1 MRVLCLGNNTE
12 HTDHLVTQLAHD
24 KHSVNR
30 GLLTALE
37 PHGFFYNLPGYYHTT
52 VVDID
57 RGQLLNIAVD
67 FDQVIVLDQSRQSY
81 LDPDFFYKTVR
92 VACELEKLLTVVWH
106 NDGMKQSINFFEQL
120 VQTNKSFCIFPFIEL
135 LTNNDHTTVC
145 CRSSTPI
152 MPVNQLKDFATD
164 QHYQVIRQRMIDGK
178 LMPEH
183 CRTCYDLEH
192 MGMISARQ
200 QETVA
205 WANRLNLNSLEDL
218 QSITKPVYYEVRP
231 SNSCNLQCRMCGPSN
246 SELINQEYFKLKI
259 IDTMANFTYSGFDIV
274 DLNSVKKLYVA
285 GGEPTAMPEFFE
297 FLDRCIQN
305 SSTFEFTVN
314 TNANKFSDKFKTQ
327 LSRLPHIQFVVSID
341 GYRELNHYIRWP
353 SSWDNVI
360 DNVRYI
366 CNNHHNVTFNVT
378 VSMYNVAEL
387 YNLLGFFDKEFP
399 GKFIHVQLAKGI
411 ASPLNFPNSEIVLQD
426 LRQVTGLKCYQND
439 LMLKS
444 FIDSL
449 IQHFEQASGSVN
461 IQPFI
466 EFNNKLDI
474 NRNITVGKF
483 AKKLSQALKI
493 YQSTK

>member
-24 KHSVNR
+24 NHSVNR

-37 PHGFFYNLPGYYHTT
+37 PHGLLYNLPGYYHTT

-67 FDQVIVLDQSRQSY
+67 FDQIIVLDQSRQSY
-81 LDPDFFYKTVR
+81 SHPDFFYKTVR
-92 VACELEKLLTVVWH
+92 VACELEKLLPVVWH
-106 NDGMKQSINFFEQL
+106 NVDMKQSINFFEQL

-145 CRSSTPI
+145 CRSTTPI
-152 MPVNQLKDFATD
+152 IPVNQLKDFATD
-164 QHYQVIRQRMIDGK
+164 QHYQAIRQRMIDGK

-183 CRTCYDLEH
+183 CRTCYALEH

-200 QETVA
+200 QETVE

-218 QSITKPVYYEVRP
+218 QAITKPVYYEVRP
-231 SNSCNLQCRMCGPSN
+231 SNRCNLQCRMCDPSN

-259 IDTMANFTYSGFDIV
+259 IDTMVDFAYSGFDIV
-274 DLNSVKKLYVA
+274 DLDSVKKLYVA

-305 SSTFEFTVN
+305 RSTFEFTVN

-327 LSRLPHIQFVVSID
+327 LSKLPHIQFIVSID
-341 GYRELNHYIRWP
+341 GYRDLNHYIRWP
-353 SSWDNVI
+353 SSWDSII
-360 DNVRYI
+360 DNVKYL
-366 CNNHHNVTFNVT
+366 CANHHTVSFNVT
-378 VSMYNVAEL
+378 VSLYNVAEL
-387 YNLLGFFDKEFP
+387 HDLLSFFDREFP
-399 GKFIHVQLAKGI
+399 GVLVHAQMASGI
-411 ASPLNFPNSEIVLQD
+411 TSPLNFPAPNMALQD
-426 LRQVTGLKCYQND
+426 LKLVQTLNCYQND
-439 LMLKS
+439 WLLKS

-449 IQHFEQASGSVN
+449 VNHFETTAITPN
-461 IQPFI
+461 LR
-466 EFNNKLDI
+466 EFLDFNQKLDS
-474 NRNITVGKF
+474 NRNIDITHY
-483 AKKLSQALKI
+483 AKKLWQAIQHL
-493 YQSTK
+493 